1 MCMCRECVRAR
12 VCIVYVYKIYLSKI
26 HTIQNICVCVN
37 VDYTGYFGWLANNN
51 SKWLAAFS
59 SLSPLIKFN
68 YLMTVEMW
76 IKNK

>member
-1 MCMCRECVRAR
+1 MRT
-12 VCIVYVYKIYLSKI
+12 Y
-26 HTIQNICVCVN
+26 VCVFILY
-37 VDYTGYFGWLANNN
+37 VDWILWIWLANNN

>member
-1 MCMCRECVRAR
+1 MCCVYG
-12 VCIVYVYKIYLSKI
+12 CGYGL
-26 HTIQNICVCVN
+26 
-37 VDYTGYFGWLANNN
+37 YTGYFGWLANNN

>member
-1 MCMCRECVRAR
+1 MCECVCVR
-12 VCIVYVYKIYLSKI
+12 VFVLFMCTKSIYPKYIQFKIYM
-26 HTIQNICVCVN
+26 CVCVN